1 MTTKEIIKLANDVKN
16 LYKHKSVL
24 DIIKSLNYDLI
35 DTNLNEK
42 VYPAY
47 IINYNGKPCIV
58 LNKHFNQK
66 QRNIIAAHELGHA
79 LLHKDNFYNEFDHS
93 KNYKQEYE
101 ANLFAV
107 ALLFNQE
114 DFNCNIQLL
123 DNYELKFILDYNIN
137 KLKSK

>member
-79 LLHKDNFYNEFDHS
+79 LLHEQCINHFAVTSSNIMTNIEF
-93 KNYKQEYE
+93 E
-101 ANLFAV
+101 ANLFAI
-107 ALLFNQE
+107 ALLAE
-114 DFNCNIQLL
+114 DDINMKLSIPLEKMNNYLL
-123 DNYELKFILDYNIN
+123 RTIMDYNIN
-137 KLKSK
+137 